1 MTQITST
8 TVPQESPP
16 PDERLTGQPRTIP
29 PDIAARNAYILESLN
44 QAAPMLR
51 NFAKRSRRDYDEVWQ
66 IAAVAALEQYERAQS
81 VENPRAYLHRVI
93 RNAILKSLHVPPIQ
107 FLSLDA
113 PVAQGSEMTYADYLV
128 SPDPVPCDTAR
139 EQQQMTALY
148 QALNRLPLE
157 DQVYLC
163 RVHGIIAY
171 TPVLPTEGRFA
182 VKFPD
187 LTRTNNALGTHAY
200 HWLRRDEALV
210 HALYSSEHSAS
221 EKRD

>member
-1 MTQITST
+1 MMTRIIST

-16 PDERLTGQPRTIP
+16 PDKRLTGQPRTIP
-29 PDIAARNAYILESLN
+29 PDIAVRNAYILESLR
-44 QAAPMLR
+44 QASPMLR
-51 NFAKRSRRDYDEVWQ
+51 NFAKRYDRDYDELWQ
-66 IAAVAALEQYERAQS
+66 IAALAALEQYEKAQR

-93 RNAILKSLHVPPIQ
+93 RNAILKTLPMSIQ

-171 TPVLPTEGRFA
+171 TPTLPTEGRFA
-182 VKFPD
+182 ARSPNF
-187 LTRTNNALGTHAY
+187 TCTNSALGAHAY